1 MLDVLRPIVEL
12 SAIIPGVL
20 LAYFP
25 MKHHLK
31 VKVSRLAAV
40 GMPVLI
46 LLCILGGLVSFLL
59 KAQALWAAIPIV
71 IALSLAY
78 CATLNISH
86 WKSISVILAICAIY
100 SCLGSI
106 TRAIDSI
113 ITPYN
118 TEPWFSLSAV
128 VSYNLFCWAF
138 VLLAWY
144 PAVHPAAELIDNDG
158 IVQTWYVFWLLP
170 CVFIALNLFMIPIHP
185 DILHQGRI
193 SQGYILIGITFLA
206 ILILFYVLFYFMAK
220 SLNKNDRL
228 RQENQFLSL
237 QQAQYDR
244 LCNSIEET
252 KQARHDMR
260 HHFSVITALVNRKE
274 WAELNSYLAQARES
288 IPASELQLC
297 DNPAVDSVASHY
309 CLRYKENNI
318 PYTAELNLPYKLPV
332 SDIDICLVLSNLMEN
347 ALEAILCTK
356 KAKRKIKVQ
365 AYLHSE
371 NVVVITVENTFDHIP
386 KEKNGIFQ
394 SSKHSGNGIGIES
407 VRHIAEKKGGYCRFV
422 YSDGLFSANVML
434 RGVV

>member
-1 MLDVLRPIVEL
+1 MLNVLRPIIEL

-25 MKHHLK
+25 MKRHLK
-31 VKVSRLAAV
+31 VKVGRLAAV
-40 GMPVLI
+40 GVPISI
-46 LLCILGGLVSFLL
+46 LLCILGGFVSFLL
-59 KAQALWAAIPIV
+59 KTQALWVAIPIV
-71 IALSLAY
+71 IVLSCAY
-78 CATLNISH
+78 CATLSIPH
-86 WKSISVILAICAIY
+86 WKSLSVILAICAVY

-106 TRAIDSI
+106 SRAIDSMI
-113 ITPYN
+113 NPYN
-118 TEPWFSLSAV
+118 TEPWFSLSVA

-144 PAVHPAAELIDNDG
+144 PAIHPVAELIDDDG

-170 CVFIALNLFMIPIHP
+170 SVFIALNLFMIPIHP

-206 ILILFYVLFYFMAK
+206 VLLLFYFLFYFMAK

-288 IPASELQLC
+288 IPASELKLC

-309 CLRYKENNI
+309 CLRYKENDI
-318 PYTAELNLPYKLPV
+318 PYTTELNLPYKLPV

-347 ALEAILCTK
+347 ALEASLCTK

-386 KEKNGIFQ
+386 KEKNGIFNPQ
-394 SSKHSGNGIGIES
+394 SIPATVSELSRYA
-407 VRHIAEKKGGYCRFV
+407 V
-422 YSDGLFSANVML
+422 
-434 RGVV
+434 

>member
-1 MLDVLRPIVEL
+1 MLDVLRPIIEL
-12 SAIIPGVL
+12 LAIIPGVL

-46 LLCILGGLVSFLL
+46 LLCILGGLASFLL
-59 KAQALWAAIPIV
+59 KLQALWAAIPIV

-86 WKSISVILAICAIY
+86 WKSISVILAVCAIY
-100 SCLGSI
+100 SCLGSV

-144 PAVHPAAELIDNDG
+144 PAAQPAAELIDNDG

-193 SQGYILIGITFLA
+193 AQGYILIGITFLA

-244 LCNSIEET
+244 LCNSI
-252 KQARHDMR
+252 
-260 HHFSVITALVNRKE
+260 
-274 WAELNSYLAQARES
+274 
-288 IPASELQLC
+288 
-297 DNPAVDSVASHY
+297 
-309 CLRYKENNI
+309 
-318 PYTAELNLPYKLPV
+318 
-332 SDIDICLVLSNLMEN
+332 
-347 ALEAILCTK
+347 
-356 KAKRKIKVQ
+356 
-365 AYLHSE
+365 
-371 NVVVITVENTFDHIP
+371 
-386 KEKNGIFQ
+386 
-394 SSKHSGNGIGIES
+394 
-407 VRHIAEKKGGYCRFV
+407 
-422 YSDGLFSANVML
+422 
-434 RGVV
+434 